1 MKAADAKGPTV
12 SDPCDS
18 VNVLARMGRRTDT
31 ESRSVVP
38 AAGGGWGR
46 GVAAKGTA
54 LLSG

>member
-18 VNVLARMGRRTDT
+18 VNVLAGMGRRTDT